1 MKKRFSEDQ
10 IIKILREGEAES
22 SIKEVCRK
30 RGITEQTFY
39 RWRRKYGNLEVK
51 DVRRLREL
59 EKENSRLKRILAER
73 DLEVDVM
80 KEVLSKNS

>member
-1 MKKRFSEDQ
+1 MLFDKFR
-10 IIKILREGEAES
+10 ES

-80 KEVLSKNS
+80 KEVLSINS